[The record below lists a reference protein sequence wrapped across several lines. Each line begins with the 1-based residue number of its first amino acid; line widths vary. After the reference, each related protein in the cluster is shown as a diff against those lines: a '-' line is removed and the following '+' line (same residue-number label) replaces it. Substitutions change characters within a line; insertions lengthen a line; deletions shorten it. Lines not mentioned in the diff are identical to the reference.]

1 MAASSILAFWAIAF
15 LLIVVP
21 GPDWAFT
28 IGAAARGRAVL
39 PAVGGLVVGYA
50 VMTAVVAA
58 GIGALV
64 ARSGTALTGLT
75 ILGGAYLVWLGI
87 RTLARAAPPV
97 PVAGGSTMT
106 RWGTLAQGVAVS
118 GLNPKGL
125 LLFVALLPQFT
136 DRGGSWPIADQVAVL
151 GLVFMLTCA
160 AFYLGLG
167 TFAGT
172 IVHDRPA
179 LARLVTRLAGSGM
192 IVVGTLLLADRLI
205 G

>member
-1 MAASSILAFWAIAF
+1 MAASSILAFWLIAF

-28 IGAAARGRAVL
+28 IGAAARGHAVL
-39 PAVGGLVVGYA
+39 PAVGGLVLGYA
-50 VMTAVVAA
+50 AITGVVSAGVGAV
-58 GIGALV
+58 V
-64 ARSGTALTGLT
+64 ARSGAALTALT
-75 ILGGAYLVWLGI
+75 ILGGAYLVWLGV
-87 RTLARAAPPV
+87 RTLARAATPV
-97 PVAGGSTMT
+97 PVADGSSRT
-106 RWGTLAQGVAVS
+106 RWGTLAQGIAVS

-136 DRGGSWPIADQVAVL
+136 DRRGSWPIAGQVAVL
-151 GLVFMLTCA
+151 GLVFILTCA

-172 IVHDRPA
+172 IVHDRPS

-192 IVVGTLLLADRLI
+192 IVVGTLLLADRMI